1 MLKSFVKLHL
11 HRIDLQMYLDNNG
24 VRPENG
30 IFQLFSN
37 CFIFSQEPYY
47 ILANKKILETETKEI
62 YNLLIS
68 SINAGSF
75 YDSLKISENKVEDY
89 FGNTHPSVIDYYGIL
104 FFRMWNLK
112 QYIITKVQQSIR

>member
-1 MLKSFVKLHL
+1 
-11 HRIDLQMYLDNNG
+11 MYLDNNG
-24 VRPENG
+24 VSPENG

-89 FGNTHPSVIDYYGIL
+89 FWNTHPSVIDYYGIL

>member
-1 MLKSFVKLHL
+1 MIKSFVKLHL
-11 HRIDLQMYLDNNG
+11 LRIDLQIYLDNNG

-30 IFQLFSN
+30 SFLRFSN

-47 ILANKKILETETKEI
+47 ILANKKISETETKEI

-68 SINAGSF
+68 SINADSF
-75 YDSLKISENKVEDY
+75 YRSLNISENKVEDY

-112 QYIITKVQQSIR
+112 KYMITQVEQSIK